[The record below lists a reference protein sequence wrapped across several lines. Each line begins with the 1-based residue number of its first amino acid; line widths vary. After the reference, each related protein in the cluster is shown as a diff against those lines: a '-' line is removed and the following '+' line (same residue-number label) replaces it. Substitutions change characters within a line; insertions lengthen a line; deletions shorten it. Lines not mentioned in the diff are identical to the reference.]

1 MSTYLDASAMAA
13 ALKELY
19 NGQSLIN
26 ATYKENPLLALLPKD
41 TDFGGSSMPL
51 PLRYNNSQGRSSTF
65 ATAQTNQQAPSMVKF
80 AITTVEDYSIA
91 TVANKVLEESKGN
104 AKAFLGAAK
113 INMDSARD
121 SLISSLASALYRDG
135 TGTIGKIASGGITSG
150 VITLDD
156 DSTVTQFEVGMTLQA
171 NSTSG
176 GGTTRAGTGYVIS
189 VDRDAG
195 TVTVA
200 SSGQGGSAGTP
211 SGWAAGDFLSVSG
224 DLNEK
229 ISGLAAWIPSSAPSA
244 TSFFGVDRTK
254 DVTRLGGIRWT
265 GTSQSIE
272 EALSDAQARCA
283 REGGSPMHCFMSFES
298 FAALVKSLSS
308 KVQYV
313 NLSPKEAPHIGFEG
327 VKVNGHKGPITV
339 IPDRNCPGNTAY
351 LLQLDTWKLWSTG
364 PAPRVLTYDMEGLQA
379 LRVANADALEM
390 RFGYYAQLACNMPGA
405 NAVVSLS
412 A

>member
-1 MSTYLDASAMAA
+1 MSTYLDSSAMAA

-19 NGQSLIN
+19 NGQSLVN
-26 ATYKENPLLALLPKD
+26 ATYKDNPFLALVAKD

-80 AITTVEDYSIA
+80 AITTVEDYSLG
-91 TVANKVLEESKGN
+91 TVPNKVLEESKGN
-104 AKAFLGAAK
+104 AKAFLSAAK

-135 TGTIGKIASGGITSG
+135 TGTIGRVSSISTG
-150 VITLDD
+150 VITLTDP
-156 DSTVTQFEVGMTLQA
+156 STVTQFEVGMTLQA

-176 GGTTRAGTGYVIS
+176 GGTTRAGTGYVIA
-189 VDRDAG
+189 VDRDQYR
-195 TVTVA
+195 VTVA
-200 SSGQGGSAGTP
+200 SSGQGGSAADP
-211 SGWAAGDFLSVSG
+211 SGWAANDYLSVSG

-229 ISGLAAWIPSSAPSA
+229 ISGLAAWIPSSAPSS

-272 EALSDAQARCA
+272 EALADAQARCA
-283 REGGSPMHCFMSFES
+283 REGGTPQHCFMSFES
-298 FAALVKSLSS
+298 FAALNKSLSG

-313 NLSPKEAPHIGFEG
+313 TNSPKDAAHIGFEG
-327 VKVNGHKGPITV
+327 IKINGHKGPITV
-339 IPDRNCPGNTAY
+339 IPDRNCPGSLAY

-364 PAPRVLTYDMEGLQA
+364 QAPRILTYDMEGLSA
-379 LRVANADALEM
+379 LRVANADAVEM
-390 RFGYYAQLACNMPGA
+390 RFGYYAQLACTMPGA
-405 NAVVSLS
+405 NAVVTLS